1 MWATTQPA
9 HGVNT
14 MPTQKKETLDQ
25 RWNREA
31 ARALTGR
38 TIVAARYMT
47 KEEAKAS
54 DWYQR
59 PVVFILDNGTS
70 VIVQRDDEG
79 NDGGALYCIPADDE
93 AATFILPVLY

>member
-1 MWATTQPA
+1 MSI
-9 HGVNT
+9 NL
-14 MPTQKKETLDQ
+14 KKETLDQ

-47 KEEAKAS
+47 KEEADAS
-54 DWYQR
+54 DWYKR

-70 VIVQRDDEG
+70 VIVQCDDEG
-79 NDGGALYCIPADDE
+79 NDGGALFCIPADDE
-93 AATFILPVLY
+93 VATFILPTLY